1 MHHDGGGDDLPSPLP
16 EESWVG
22 IEPQHEL
29 HVLQEPVSPIDPRHD
44 GHLGAAEDE
53 GRVGGRV
60 VVHQLQDVHPTLG
73 NHEQPT
79 AVHEGTDTHQQPPS
93 VLPSQVGELV
103 QDDGDD
109 SLGGGELGPKPKGEQ
124 HDEEEDGPSQVDPT
138 ENSQIKQEMWM
149 MSGSGRDGEDSNEF
163 EIPPEQYEQDMQAED
178 EQYIQA
184 GNEGLTGQQELAL
197 LKKEFQKKY
206 PCEFCHKRFPTPSKL
221 QRHQLVHSGEK

>member
-1 MHHDGGGDDLPSPLP
+1 MPYHHDGGGDDLPSPLP

-29 HVLQEPVSPIDPRHD
+29 HVLQEPVSPVDPCHD

-53 GRVGGRV
+53 GRVCGRV

-79 AVHEGTDTHQQPPS
+79 AVHEGTDTHQQPPP

-109 SLGGGELGPKPKGEQ
+109 GLGGGELGPKPQGEQ
-124 HDEEEDGPSQVDPT
+124 HDEEEDGP
-138 ENSQIKQEMWM
+138 
-149 MSGSGRDGEDSNEF
+149 DG
-163 EIPPEQYEQDMQAED
+163 
-178 EQYIQA
+178 
-184 GNEGLTGQQELAL
+184 GEGH
-197 LKKEFQKKY
+197 
-206 PCEFCHKRFPTPSKL
+206 P
-221 QRHQLVHSGEK
+221 